1 MNKLLKYF
9 FSALVIMGLGNDE
22 TFAQAEN
29 LRSNFRGSAGNTI
42 PNANLRVKRNPK
54 LYAARNRFL
63 SQQLALSEA
72 DASKFWPLYN
82 QYQEQLTAVLIL
94 RRMNNQNA
102 QVSGTEQIDK
112 ELAYDSQVVSIKKHY
127 RDEFL
132 KILPAD
138 KVNLLYKSEREFN
151 DEVKRQLNERSI
163 RAGN

>member
-9 FSALVIMGLGNDE
+9 FSALVIIGIGNDDAY
-22 TFAQAEN
+22 AQAEN
-29 LRSNFRGSAGNTI
+29 LRSNFRGGNTV

-63 SQQLALSEA
+63 SQQLNLSDA
-72 DASKFWPLYN
+72 DANKFWPLYN